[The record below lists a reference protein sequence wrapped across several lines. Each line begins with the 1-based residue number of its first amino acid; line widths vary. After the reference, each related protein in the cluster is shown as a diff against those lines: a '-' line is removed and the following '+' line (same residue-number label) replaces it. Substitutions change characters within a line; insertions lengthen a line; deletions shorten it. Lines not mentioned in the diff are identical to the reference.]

1 MLQSVAIILR
11 IDLAEHTNNAFRR
24 LRRWPHQLHPHH
36 AGLELRRTP
45 VSAKSGNP
53 GRELDISIHRARQ
66 VKLSGEIMKAT
77 VQCSYLAAALLG
89 VLITTQVQ
97 SQTNDADLAQQL
109 TNPVADLITV
119 PVQMNFDYDIGP
131 FEDGSKIQTNVQPVI
146 PFKLGP
152 DWNLISRTIAPIIYQ
167 DEIAP
172 GSGSQ
177 FGLGD
182 INVSLFFSPT
192 KANESGIIWGV
203 GPVFVLPTATDRLL
217 GADKW
222 AAGPAGL
229 VLTIRGPWT
238 LGMLANHVWSFA
250 GDSDRDDISNTFL
263 QPFAAYTTPD
273 AWTFS
278 LQAESNYNWKMER
291 WSVPIN
297 FAASKLVMFGKLPVS
312 LQAGVG
318 YWVDSPRSGAD
329 GIRYRLQASVVL
341 PK

>member
-1 MLQSVAIILR
+1 M
-11 IDLAEHTNNAFRR
+11 
-24 LRRWPHQLHPHH
+24 
-36 AGLELRRTP
+36 
-45 VSAKSGNP
+45 
-53 GRELDISIHRARQ
+53 
-66 VKLSGEIMKAT
+66 
-77 VQCSYLAAALLG
+77 
-89 VLITTQVQ
+89 
-97 SQTNDADLAQQL
+97 
-109 TNPVADLITV
+109 
-119 PVQMNFDYDIGP
+119 
-131 FEDGSKIQTNVQPVI
+131 
-146 PFKLGP
+146 
-152 DWNLISRTIAPIIYQ
+152 
-167 DEIAP
+167 
-172 GSGSQ
+172 
-177 FGLGD
+177 
-182 INVSLFFSPT
+182 
-192 KANESGIIWGV
+192 ANESGIIWGV

>member
-1 MLQSVAIILR
+1 
-11 IDLAEHTNNAFRR
+11 
-24 LRRWPHQLHPHH
+24 
-36 AGLELRRTP
+36 
-45 VSAKSGNP
+45 
-53 GRELDISIHRARQ
+53 
-66 VKLSGEIMKAT
+66 MKAT
-77 VQCSYLAAALLG
+77 FHGLRLAAALLG
-89 VLITTQVQ
+89 VLLATQVQ
-97 SQTNDADLAQQL
+97 SQTNNADLAQQL

-119 PVQMNFDYDIGP
+119 PVQMNFDNDIGP
-131 FEDGSKIQTNVQPVI
+131 IDDGSKIQTNVQPVI
-146 PFKLGP
+146 PFELSP

-172 GSGSQ
+172 GTGSQ

-192 KANESGIIWGV
+192 KVSDSGIIWGV

-229 VLTIRGPWT
+229 ALTMRGPWT

-250 GDSDRDDISNTFL
+250 GDSNRDDISNTFV
-263 QPFAAYTTPD
+263 QPFVAYTTPG
-273 AWTFS
+273 AWTYS
-278 LQAESNYNWKMER
+278 LQTESNYNWKTER
-291 WSVPIN
+291 WSVPVN
-297 FAASKLVMFGKLPVS
+297 VSVSKLVRFGRLPVS

-318 YWVDSPRSGAD
+318 YWVDSPSSGAD
-329 GIRYRLQASVVL
+329 GIRYRLQANVVL